1 MDYFRLRGTG
11 VSPGISIGEVQLTA
25 EVIFTSRKELILPLE
40 TKAELGRLG
49 EALDRTRKQLIP
61 FQHSGSM
68 GREKTGKRALFYLRI
83 ASADS

>member
-1 MDYFRLRGTG
+1 MMDYFRLRGTG

-49 EALDRTRKQLIP
+49 EALDRTRKQLI
-61 FQHSGSM
+61 HLK
-68 GREKTGKRALFYLRI
+68 EKSTLLSSNRI
-83 ASADS
+83 C